1 MKRIV
6 AVVFVVALA
15 FTMISGCACTQDA
28 KKCTELCQAAMDKA
42 ASIEQSC
49 TASARAAEAAA
60 MRAENAAKRAE
71 AAADKCESIF
81 KKHMKK

>member
-6 AVVFVVALA
+6 AVLFVVALA

-28 KKCTELCQAAMDKA
+28 KKCTELCQAALDKA
-42 ASIEQSC
+42 QQIEQQC

-60 MRAENAAKRAE
+60 MRAENAARRAE